1 MKTFKFRNAQ
11 MSIEIAGYGQ
21 YKLTG
26 LGITI
31 HYTDS
36 ETYDFCDDED
46 NVAKCTDARRSAY
59 IALKNNL

>member
-1 MKTFKFRNAQ
+1 
-11 MSIEIAGYGQ
+11 MSIEKAGYGQ

-46 NVAKCTDARRSAY
+46 NVAKCTEARRRAY
-59 IALKNNL
+59 LTLKNNL